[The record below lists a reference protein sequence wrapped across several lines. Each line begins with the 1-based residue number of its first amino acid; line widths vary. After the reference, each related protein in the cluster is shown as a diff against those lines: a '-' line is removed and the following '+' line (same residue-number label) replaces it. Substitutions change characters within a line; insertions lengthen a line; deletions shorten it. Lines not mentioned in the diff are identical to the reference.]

1 MRRYGSLFVGFRRMA
16 KDENLTPVS
25 TFILNRRYRSFSKI
39 ISPLISDQ
47 PTLLLK
53 CDTCSKDPHAPEP
66 NWHKQK
72 FQSPFV
78 GVVGPQT
85 QGAVGYSPETR
96 GVVVS
101 DLSEFA
107 GPKVTVAI
115 VILICQIKSS
125 RQPRNR
131 VVSLPLG
138 LQSWAN
144 TIARIIVEVRS
155 SNRIDTSL

>member
-1 MRRYGSLFVGFRRMA
+1 MTQD
-16 KDENLTPVS
+16 KNLTPVS
-25 TFILNRRYRSFSKI
+25 IFILNGRYRSLSEI

-53 CDTCSKDPHAPEP
+53 RNTCSKDLHVSEP

-72 FQSPFV
+72 FQSPSV

-85 QGAVGYSPETR
+85 QGAVGLLPRDPTS

-107 GPKVTVAI
+107 RPKVTVTI
-115 VILICQIKSS
+115 PILTWQMKSS
-125 RQPRNR
+125 RQPSNR
-131 VVSLPLG
+131 VVCLTLG
-138 LQSWAN
+138 LRSWAN
-144 TIARIIVEVRS
+144 TIARIVEARC